1 MIHSSSIP
9 QLNKVLVIGINP
21 ANTKMVEVMAKANPS
36 VQFDYATAFEIT
48 NINLPNVN
56 LIYMDLYYN
65 TQSTLITKENSNSI
79 VETAN
84 KTAFVGFFF
93 WLQNFL
99 NSNIENYDFVIATY
113 IHLQLA
119 DWFQKFKIR
128 RPIFCPDM
136 ASARLE
142 DDKLFTKQI
151 LSDIG
156 VLTPK
161 FSVLEMDSVIEELGK
176 KSFPLVVKTNA
187 MAGPLGTWVFNDDSY
202 KIEIPRL
209 ISKLD
214 NINKIVPTSPKSI
227 YTEEFIKGPEISA
240 HFLCNGTSWKY
251 LGSAR
256 DYKKNFDNDTGPNT
270 NGTGCYSPVNYFTED
285 IKEKVFSYMD
295 KILAYLNNMAVYY
308 KGFMYLGIIL
318 DSENNPYLLEINTRP
333 GTPEIL
339 TILDTVDNSNLLENL
354 YRAAT
359 GQELL
364 DIASKDV
371 HSVAIGLMIT
381 EFPVPVGGSRLF
393 SSNKPNVINLPQELT
408 FYEHCS
414 IFIGQTCSGFIT
426 NTAPSREE
434 ASNNIYKYLNTVEM
448 NDFRYRTDIG
458 FLK

>member
-1 MIHSSSIP
+1 MTQSAT
-9 QLNKVLVIGINP
+9 LNKVLVIGINP
-21 ANTKMVEVMAKANPS
+21 ANTKMVEVMAKANPNI
-36 VQFDYATAFEIT
+36 QFDYATAFEIT
-48 NINLPNVN
+48 NIDLPNVK

-65 TQSTLITKENSNSI
+65 TQSTLITRDNSSTI

-113 IHLQLA
+113 IHLQLS
-119 DWFQKFKIR
+119 DWFQRLKSR
-128 RPIFCPDM
+128 RPIFCPDI

-156 VLTPK
+156 ILTPK
-161 FSVLEMDSVIEELGK
+161 FAVLDNDNIIEQLDN
-176 KSFPLVVKTNA
+176 KSFPIVVKTNA
-187 MAGPLGTWVFNDDSY
+187 MAGPLGTWVFTDDLY
-202 KIEIPRL
+202 KTEVPRL
-209 ISKLD
+209 MSKLP
-214 NINKIVPTSPKSI
+214 NIVKNAHTPPPVI
-227 YTEEFIKGPEISA
+227 YTEDFIKGPEISA

-256 DYKKNFDNDTGPNT
+256 DYKKNFENDTGPNT
-270 NGTGCYSPVNYFTED
+270 NGTGCYSPVEYFTED
-285 IKEKVFSYMD
+285 IQQKVFSYMD
-295 KILAYLNNMAVYY
+295 KILSYLNNMAVYF

-318 DSENNPYLLEINTRP
+318 DSDNNPYVLEINTRP

-354 YRAAT
+354 YRSAT
-359 GQELL
+359 GQDLL
-364 DIASKDV
+364 DIVSNNNC
-371 HSVAIGLMIT
+371 SVAIGLMNKV
-381 EFPVPVGGSRLF
+381 FPVPEGGNRLF
-393 SSNKPNVINLPQELT
+393 SSNKPNISGVPEELT
-408 FYEHCS
+408 FYEHCN
-414 IFIGQTCSGFIT
+414 IFIGQTCHGFIT
-426 NTAPSREE
+426 TSASSREE

-458 FLK
+458 FLE

>member
-1 MIHSSSIP
+1 MTHLSSIP

-21 ANTKMVEVMAKANPS
+21 ANTKMVEVMAKANPT

-48 NINLPNVN
+48 NINLPNVK
-56 LIYMDLYYN
+56 LIYMDIYYN

-99 NSNIENYDFVIATY
+99 NSDIENYDFVIATY

-119 DWFQKFKIR
+119 DWFQKFKSR
-128 RPIFCPDM
+128 RPIFCPDI

-151 LSDIG
+151 LLDIG
-156 VLTPK
+156 VPTPN
-161 FSVLEMDSVIEELGK
+161 FSVLDNNSIIEELDK
-176 KSFPLVVKTNA
+176 KSFPIVVKTNA

-202 KIEIPRL
+202 KTEIPRL
-209 ISKLD
+209 LSK
-214 NINKIVPTSPKSI
+214 INNGVKAI

-251 LGSAR
+251 IGAAR

-295 KILAYLNNMAVYY
+295 KILAYLNNMAIYY

-354 YRAAT
+354 YRAST

-364 DIASKDV
+364 DIKSTDV
-371 HSVAIGLMIT
+371 HSVAVGLMIKL
-381 EFPVPVGGSRLF
+381 FPVPVSGERLF

-408 FYEHCS
+408 LYEHCS

-426 NTAPSREE
+426 NTALSREE
-434 ASNNIYKYLNTVEM
+434 AGNNIYKYLNTVEM

-458 FLK
+458 FLE